1 MPRKIQLQ
9 TLSEERLDPF
19 HFQYPSP
26 FPVWFEDD
34 DALIHDKGSLHSA
47 WLLANDFAS
56 VFDDETS
63 DTTNQSDI
71 YDEIDEFVVHKLYL
85 ESQAYQKAPFLTRME
100 DVIASNSKP
109 KRINRHR
116 LCCMI
121 GCPGLGGDIYCPKFN
136 ANLPKKN
143 DSLITLA
150 PVQKISTLASA
161 DKSSRKRRQCRVCRR
176 HGPKAL
182 HLNCLTGSWNRSR
195 CKNFFIGGG
204 RKCAYCQAYD
214 PKGPDCWAG
223 VNQTICKRFELHGT
237 PKVLS

>member
-1 MPRKIQLQ
+1 
-9 TLSEERLDPF
+9 
-19 HFQYPSP
+19 
-26 FPVWFEDD
+26 
-34 DALIHDKGSLHSA
+34 
-47 WLLANDFAS
+47 
-56 VFDDETS
+56 
-63 DTTNQSDI
+63 
-71 YDEIDEFVVHKLYL
+71 
-85 ESQAYQKAPFLTRME
+85 ME

-116 LCCMI
+116 LCGMI

-161 DKSSRKRRQCRVCRR
+161 DKRSRKRRQCRVCRR

-182 HLNCLTGSWNRSR
+182 HLNCLTGSGNRSR